1 MWFGRGGWGVR
12 LVGVDGVVGL
22 GGVVGV
28 IRKPGVKGPKLAML
42 NMSHPKIMSLHSW

>member
-28 IRKPGVKGPKLAML
+28 IRETRSERSPVDSAEHEL
-42 NMSHPKIMSLHSW
+42 S

>member
-28 IRKPGVKGPKLAML
+28 IRETQGLG
-42 NMSHPKIMSLHSW
+42 

>member
-28 IRKPGVKGPKLAML
+28 IRETGSERSQVGNAEYEP
-42 NMSHPKIMSLHSW
+42 S

>member
-28 IRKPGVKGPKLAML
+28 IRKPGVKGPK
-42 NMSHPKIMSLHSW
+42 